1 MARGGKLEPVVRV
14 AHSIG
19 EERRA
24 AIGHLDQVNRDQFWI
39 DIAEQWRD
47 IVEKL
52 PRDVLGRR
60 RNISKRRIVFVQ
72 KFVIELIINDFAGP
86 AFYFADVNQHSGDR
100 VNAAA
105 KNKIRDVIAA
115 GSVFRPTFF
124 PECRG
129 VFLVAPTRN
138 EQSARG

>member
-1 MARGGKLEPVVRV
+1 MDSA
-14 AHSIG
+14 ANSIG
-19 EERRA
+19 EERDSA
-24 AIGHLDQVNRDQFWI
+24 FWQFYPVNRDQFWI

-72 KFVIELIINDFAGP
+72 KFVIELIIDDFAGP

-105 KNKIRDVIAA
+105 KNKIRGVIAA
-115 GSVFRPTFF
+115 GYVFPPTFV
-124 PECRG
+124 PECRA